1 MVLMTLRGWCRMK
14 LVNILDVVK
23 IANKSVSRFSG
34 VKKYIATG
42 DLSENIITSY
52 NEITYDMRPSR
63 ANVEVETGQVIFARM
78 KDTKKVLLIDDEN
91 VDFIYS
97 TGFCVF
103 EPTKAIL
110 SDYLRLILN
119 SDLFQN
125 QKDKYSKGA
134 TQKAINNTGLKKI
147 QIPLPSLETQKKIV
161 EVLDKAQDLID
172 ARKEQIRLMDELIQ
186 SVFYEMFGD
195 PVTNPKGWEV
205 RTVEKVCAN
214 IMGGGTPSK
223 SNLDFYVGDIPWVT
237 PKDMKIDFISDSM
250 DHINEDAINNSSA
263 KLIPENSVLMVIR
276 SGILKRKLPVAINK
290 RCVAVNQDMKAFIIN
305 KNFTNSEFFM
315 YFWKSCE
322 NYILSKVRA
331 VTADNIEFKQIKDM
345 QYILPPCELQNE
357 FSEKVQQIQTNKT
370 LLEMSLCELE
380 NNLSGLMQSAF
391 AGSLFDD
398 LVVGK

>member
-1 MVLMTLRGWCRMK
+1 MNRVIKIKDTFVFLKKSKIKAGDGLEVGKYPFYTSSSILSKYLDSYEIEGESLIFGTGGSASVHHSYGKFSTSTDCFVAQSNNKHEIDLRFVYLFLSG
-14 LVNILDVVK
+14 NIHILENGFK
-23 IANKSVSRFSG
+23 GAGLKHIS
-34 VKKYIATG
+34 KKYLE
-42 DLSENIITSY
+42 D
-52 NEITYDMRPSR
+52 
-63 ANVEVETGQVIFARM
+63 VE
-78 KDTKKVLLIDDEN
+78 
-91 VDFIYS
+91 
-97 TGFCVF
+97 
-103 EPTKAIL
+103 
-110 SDYLRLILN
+110 
-119 SDLFQN
+119 
-125 QKDKYSKGA
+125 
-134 TQKAINNTGLKKI
+134 
-147 QIPLPSLETQKKIV
+147 IPLPPLETQKKIV
-161 EVLDKAQDLID
+161 EVLDKARGLID

-205 RTVEKVCAN
+205 RTVEKVCIN

-223 SNLDFYVGDIPWVT
+223 SNLDYYVGDIPWVT
-237 PKDMKIDFISDSM
+237 PKDMKLDLISDSI
-250 DHINEDAINNSSA
+250 DHINQDAINNSSA

-345 QYILPPCELQNE
+345 KYILPPCELQNE
-357 FSEKVQQIQTNKT
+357 FSEKVQQIQTNKI

>member
-1 MVLMTLRGWCRMK
+1 MN

-63 ANVEVETGQVIFARM
+63 ANVEVEIGQVIFARM

-103 EPTKAIL
+103 EPKKEIL

-134 TQKAINNTGLKKI
+134 TQKAINNTGLKNI

-161 EVLDKAQDLID
+161 EVLDKAQSLID
-172 ARKEQIRLMDELIQ
+172 AREEQIRLMDELIL

-195 PVTNPKGWEV
+195 PVTNPKAWKKNTIGSVVKSITAGWSANGEV
-205 RTVEKVCAN
+205 RN
-214 IMGGGTPSK
+214 R
-223 SNLDFYVGDIPWVT
+223 
-237 PKDMKIDFISDSM
+237 
-250 DHINEDAINNSSA
+250 NEDEKAVLKVSAVTQGYFKEDEYKVINNSQKIKKYVFPEKGDLLFSRANTREMVGATCVIEKDYPYLLLPDKLWKVLFTKNADVYYMKYILTHPSVRAEFSA
-263 KLIPENSVLMVIR
+263 MSTGTSGSMYNVSMDKFKNILIPVPPIKIQNQFSQFVEFMIKKKMEMNES
-276 SGILKRKLPVAINK
+276 IN
-290 RCVAVNQDMKAFIIN
+290 
-305 KNFTNSEFFM
+305 E
-315 YFWKSCE
+315 
-322 NYILSKVRA
+322 
-331 VTADNIEFKQIKDM
+331 
-345 QYILPPCELQNE
+345 
-357 FSEKVQQIQTNKT
+357 IQ
-370 LLEMSLCELE
+370 LCYH
-380 NNLSGLMQSAF
+380 SLMQQSF
-391 AGSLFDD
+391 KGEIF
-398 LVVGK
+398 GGE

>member
-1 MVLMTLRGWCRMK
+1 MK

>member
-1 MVLMTLRGWCRMK
+1 MRKVRLSEVTVNLDSKRKPLNNVERNRMK
-14 LVNILDVVK
+14 LNPKYPYFGANGQLDMIDDYIFDEEIICIAEDGGNWSKGSICSYIVNEKCWVNNHAHVLK
-23 IANKSVSRFSG
+23 
-34 VKKYIATG
+34 
-42 DLSENIITSY
+42 
-52 NEITYDMRPSR
+52 
-63 ANVEVETGQVIFARM
+63 
-78 KDTKKVLLIDDEN
+78 TKKDLNIRFLMYYLNDADISSS
-91 VDFIYS
+91 I
-97 TGFCVF
+97 TGTTRGKL
-103 EPTKAIL
+103 TKSA
-110 SDYLRLILN
+110 LN
-119 SDLFQN
+119 
-125 QKDKYSKGA
+125 
-134 TQKAINNTGLKKI
+134 KI
-147 QIPLPSLETQKKIV
+147 EIPLPSPKTQKKIV
-161 EVLDKAQDLID
+161 EVLDKAQELID

-186 SVFYEMFGD
+186 SVFYDMFGD

-205 RTVEKVCAN
+205 GTVEKVCAN

-322 NYILSKVRA
+322 KYILSKVRA

-380 NNLSGLMQSAF
+380 NTLSGFMESAF
-391 AGSLFDD
+391 DGSLFDD
-398 LVVGK
+398 LVLGK